1 VATIALTSLQNA
13 SKICCSK
20 LNRFW
25 MLAARFW
32 ILDLRTWIVD
42 DEDLYH
48 SLHDRLEVL
57 GKKLNRFIESVEKEH
72 LSQK

>member
-1 VATIALTSLQNA
+1 MATIALTSLQNA

-20 LNRFW
+20 LN
-25 MLAARFW
+25 RFW

>member
-1 VATIALTSLQNA
+1 
-13 SKICCSK
+13 
-20 LNRFW
+20 

>member
-1 VATIALTSLQNA
+1 MLAA
-13 SKICCSK
+13 
-20 LNRFW
+20 RFW